1 MRNPYYIIAPRYVRT
16 SGGVRVLYRL
26 CDLINKAG
34 GSAFIFLWPSFN
46 HDLASSPMDVA
57 PFLNRRIVDYHFKNG
72 LTPIVIYPE
81 TFPVSKFHPPLRVR
95 YLLNYDELLFK
106 NEPLEWD
113 DYLLAYSESIAEH
126 IRLDKPS
133 STLFLTVSD
142 PIFFCPPPKPV
153 ERSGGVFYAGKFKYH
168 FGGKT
173 FSLTDGMHE
182 ITRDRPDSQTPE
194 QIRELFWNAEF
205 FYCYE
210 DSALALEAILCGCP
224 VVFLP
229 NEHFQRPLGKKEL
242 DGLGFAWGATPEQ
255 MRHAKDTVVAARER
269 HLAGLEMAQKQVSQF
284 MEKTQEIARQRPYEV
299 PFAANYIL
307 LPGRAQRIIDA
318 MRMLRDAIKEKGW
331 IGVSRIVWKRILS
344 GRFNLY

>member
-34 GSAFIFLWPSFN
+34 GSAFIFLWPGFN

-57 PFLNRRIVDYHFKNG
+57 PFLNQKIVDYHYKNG
-72 LTPIVIYPE
+72 LTPVIVYPE
-81 TFPVSKFHPPLRVR
+81 TFPVSKFNPPIRVR

-106 NEPLEWD
+106 NEPLERD

-126 IRLDKPS
+126 IRIDKPH
-133 STLFLTVSD
+133 STLFITVSD
-142 PIFFCPPPKPV
+142 PIFFCPPPMPV
-153 ERSGGVFYAGKFKYH
+153 ERSGGVFYAGKYKYH

-173 FSLTDGMHE
+173 FPLTEGMPE

-194 QIRELFWNAEF
+194 QIRDLFWHAEY

-229 NEHFQRPLGKKEL
+229 NEFFRRPLGKKEL
-242 DGLGFAWGATPEQ
+242 DGLGFAWGAIPEQ
-255 MRHAKDTVVAARER
+255 MQHAKNTVVAAREK
-269 HLAGLEMAQKQVSQF
+269 HLAGLAESKKQVLQF
-284 MEKTQEIARQRPYEV
+284 MDNIQKIAEKRLYEV
-299 PFAANYIL
+299 PFAANYVTS
-307 LPGRAQRIIDA
+307 PGRVQRAIDT
-318 MRMLRDAIKEKGW
+318 LRFLKDVIREKGW
-331 IGVSRIVWKRILS
+331 LGVSRIIWKRILS